1 MQTDLIG
8 EKIEDGG
15 LRLVSAFLNPPY
27 AREEFECHFSCSP
40 FAEELGRHF
49 LLKNLMFFL
58 RRWVQPPFR
67 LRKIVTQNFFFHGQK
82 FLTKKKIFFW
92 GYTDI
97 FPQVRKPSTEISREN
112 KNCGFPQKC
121 GRLEALNSAKTRS
134 SLAGPLPN
142 ASWKPCP
149 ILPGC
154 LNQ

>member
-15 LRLVSAFLNPPY
+15 LRLFSAFLNPPY
-27 AREEFECHFSCSP
+27 TREEFECHFSCSP
-40 FAEELGRHF
+40 CAEELGRHF
-49 LLKNLMFFL
+49 LLKNLMFL
-58 RRWVQPPFR
+58 HRWVQPPFC
-67 LRKIVTQNFFFHGQK
+67 LRKIVTQKFFFSRKKIFNEKKNFFFK
-82 FLTKKKIFFW
+82 DF
-92 GYTDI
+92 
-97 FPQVRKPSTEISREN
+97 FPQVGKPSTEISREN
-112 KNCGFPQKC
+112 KNCGFPQKWV
-121 GRLEALNSAKTRS
+121 RLEALNSAKTRS